1 MVDIPLATISFIMK
15 FAGVLWILVSVILIL
30 IVLIQKGR
38 GGGLSAAFGGGAG
51 GGLLGSKTGDFLTW
65 ITISLVAG
73 WLLLSVVAA
82 KWLIPGGSDLLKTEQ
97 PQQTSA
103 AAPAQEVEQELVP
116 SVEMNEPNAVIFE
129 D

>member
-1 MVDIPLATISFIMK
+1 MIDIPLAAVSFVMK
-15 FAGVLWILVSVILIL
+15 FVAVLWVLVSVILIL

-65 ITISLVAG
+65 ITISLVAV

-82 KWLIPGGSDLLKTEQ
+82 KWLIPSGSDLLKTEQ
-97 PQQTSA
+97 PRQAT
-103 AAPAQEVEQELVP
+103 APAPKVEQEPVL
-116 SVEMNEPNAVIFE
+116 SVEMNEPNAVILF
-129 D
+129 DK